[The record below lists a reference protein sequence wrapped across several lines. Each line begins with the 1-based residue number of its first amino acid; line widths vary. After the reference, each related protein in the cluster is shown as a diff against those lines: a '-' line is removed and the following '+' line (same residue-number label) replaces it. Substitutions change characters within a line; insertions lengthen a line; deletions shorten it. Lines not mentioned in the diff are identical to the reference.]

1 MTKQLSRSDVPT
13 YDRLIYSTIK
23 ALKVLGGSGTND
35 EIFDSVISVENFPAE
50 LVEIKHKDERLS
62 LLEYRLAWART
73 YLKKV
78 GAIGNSERGVW
89 NLTDQGKT
97 ISEAECLEIPSKVR
111 KNYAGNRKNNKIA
124 REEPDLIEQINE
136 QDFDWKEKILST
148 LVEKAS
154 PDAFERLCQRILRE
168 SGFTKVEVTG
178 KSGDGGVDGIGI
190 LRMNLVSFTVLFQ
203 CKKYKDSVSSV
214 AVRNFRGAMQG
225 RCDKG
230 LIITTG
236 TFTSEAKKEAVR
248 DGADTIDLIDG
259 EALCELLKQLRLGV
273 DVKLVEEISVDT
285 EWFESL

>member
-1 MTKQLSRSDVPT
+1 MNRDDVPT
-13 YDRLIYSTIK
+13 YDKLIYSTVK

-35 EIFDSVISVENFPAE
+35 EIFDSVLSVENFPAE
-50 LVEIKHKDERLS
+50 IVEIKHKDGRLS

-78 GAIGNSERGVW
+78 NAIANSERGVW
-89 NLTDQGKT
+89 NLTDRGKT
-97 ISEAECLEIPSKVR
+97 ISEKECLEIPVFVR
-111 KNYAGNRKNNKIA
+111 REYAGSRKNNKTPK
-124 REEPDLIEQINE
+124 EDQELIEQINE
-136 QDFDWKEKILST
+136 QDFDWKEKILTT
-148 LVEKAS
+148 LVEKVS

-168 SGFTKVEVTG
+168 AGFTKVEVTG
-178 KSGDGGVDGIGI
+178 KTGDGGIDGIGI

-203 CKKYKDSVSSV
+203 CKKYKDSVGSV

-236 TFTSEAKKEAVR
+236 TFTAEAKKEAVR

-259 EALCELLKQLRLGV
+259 ESLCELLKQLRLGV
-273 DVKLVEEISVDT
+273 DVKMVEEVSVDPK
-285 EWFESL
+285 WFESL

>member
-1 MTKQLSRSDVPT
+1 MNRDDVPT
-13 YDRLIYSTIK
+13 YDKLIYSTVK

-35 EIFDSVISVENFPAE
+35 EIFDSVLSVENFPAE
-50 LVEIKHKDERLS
+50 VVEIKHKDGRLS

-78 GAIGNSERGVW
+78 SAIANSERGVW
-89 NLTDQGKT
+89 NLTDRGRT
-97 ISEAECLEIPSKVR
+97 ISEKECLEIPAFVR
-111 KNYAGNRKNNKIA
+111 REYAGNRKNNKTLK
-124 REEPDLIEQINE
+124 EDQELIEQINE

-148 LVEKAS
+148 LVEKVS

-168 SGFTKVEVTG
+168 AGFTKVEVTG
-178 KSGDGGVDGIGI
+178 KTGDGGIDGIGI

-203 CKKYKDSVSSV
+203 CKKYKDSVGSV

-236 TFTSEAKKEAVR
+236 TFTAEAKKEAVR

-259 EALCELLKQLRLGV
+259 ESLCELLKQLRLGV
-273 DVKLVEEISVDT
+273 DVRMVEEVSVNA

>member
-1 MTKQLSRSDVPT
+1 MNRSDVPT
-13 YDRLIYSTIK
+13 YDRLIYPTVN
-23 ALKVLGGSGTND
+23 ALKHLGGSGSNE
-35 EIFDSVISVENFPAE
+35 EILDAVIEVESFPSSI
-50 LVEIKHKDERLS
+50 VEVRHKDGRLS

-78 GAIGNSERGVW
+78 SAIANSERGVW
-89 NLTDQGKT
+89 NLTDRGKSIT
-97 ISEAECLEIPSKVR
+97 ESECLEIPTFVR
-111 KNYAGNRKNNKIA
+111 REYMANRKNNKLPKDDQ
-124 REEPDLIEQINE
+124 ELIEQINE
-136 QDFDWKEKILST
+136 QEFDWKETILST
-148 LVEKAS
+148 LIEKVSA
-154 PDAFERLCQRILRE
+154 DAFERLCQRILRE

-178 KSGDGGVDGIGI
+178 KSGDGGIDGIGI

-203 CKKYKDSVSSV
+203 CKKYKDSVGSV

-236 TFTSEAKKEAVR
+236 TFTAEAKKEAVR

-273 DVKLVEEISVDT
+273 GVKMVEEVFVDPK
-285 EWFESL
+285 WFESL

>member
-1 MTKQLSRSDVPT
+1 MTRDDVPT
-13 YDRLIYSTIK
+13 YDKLLYATIK
-23 ALKVLGGSGTND
+23 GLKELGGSGTID
-35 EIFDSVISVENFPAE
+35 EIVESVIKVENFPVE
-50 LVEIKHKDERLS
+50 LQEIMHKDGRLS
-62 LLEYRLAWART
+62 LIEYRLAWART

-78 GAIGNSERGVW
+78 NALSNSDRGIW
-89 NLTDQGKT
+89 NLTEYGRNITDKQ
-97 ISEAECLEIPSKVR
+97 CLEIPGIVR
-111 KNYAGNRKNNKIA
+111 KEYAGNRKINKPIKD
-124 REEPDLIEQINE
+124 EQEILEQINE
-136 QDFDWKEKILST
+136 QEFDWKERILA
-148 LVEKAS
+148 LLIENIS

-178 KSGDGGVDGIGI
+178 KSGDGGIDGIGL

-203 CKKYKDSVSSV
+203 CKKYKDSVGSV

-259 EALCELLKQLRLGV
+259 DSLCDLLKDLRLGV
-273 DVKLVEEISVDT
+273 DVQMVENIT
-285 EWFESL
+285 INKKWFESL

>member
-1 MTKQLSRSDVPT
+1 MTRDDVPS
-13 YDRLIYSTIK
+13 YDKLLYATIK
-23 ALKVLGGSGTND
+23 GMKEIGGSGTID
-35 EIFDSVISVENFPAE
+35 EIVESVIKVENFSLE
-50 LVEIKHKDERLS
+50 LQEIMHKDGRLS
-62 LLEYRLAWART
+62 LIEYRLAWART

-78 GAIGNSERGVW
+78 NALANSNRGIW
-89 NLTDQGKT
+89 NLTEYGRNITEKQ
-97 ISEAECLEIPSKVR
+97 CLEIPAIVR
-111 KNYAGNRKNNKIA
+111 KEYLGNRKKNKPVKDEQEI
-124 REEPDLIEQINE
+124 LEQINE
-136 QDFDWKEKILST
+136 QEFDWKERILAHLIEKI
-148 LVEKAS
+148 S

-178 KSGDGGVDGIGI
+178 KSGDGGIDGIGI

-203 CKKYKDSVSSV
+203 CKKYKDSVGSI

-259 EALCELLKQLRLGV
+259 DSLCDLLKDLGLGV
-273 DVKLVEEISVDT
+273 DVQMVENIT
-285 EWFESL
+285 INKNWFESL